1 MYLQLEGGTWSLGIE
16 KISTETENVS
26 VLTPYRIMYATV
38 TLSYFTY
45 VERHE
50 DIISTRTS
58 SETLIKKYLSIEQKL
73 CEGGVRGVRI
83 PQYRT
88 W

>member
-1 MYLQLEGGTWSLGIE
+1 
-16 KISTETENVS
+16 
-26 VLTPYRIMYATV
+26 MYATV

-73 CEGGVRGVRI
+73 CLFFLLFFPPVKPKRRAGLLPLTAVSSLRI
-83 PQYRT
+83 SFKT
-88 W
+88 SEK

>member
-1 MYLQLEGGTWSLGIE
+1 MAGVLTARRWNVIPIGIE

-73 CEGGVRGVRI
+73 CLFFLLFFHR
-83 PQYRT
+83 
-88 W
+88 

>member
-1 MYLQLEGGTWSLGIE
+1 
-16 KISTETENVS
+16 
-26 VLTPYRIMYATV
+26 MYATV

-73 CEGGVRGVRI
+73 CEGPLFILSFVFPPVKPKRRAGL
-83 PQYRT
+83 
-88 W
+88 